1 MYQVVE
7 LLVNWRVELERPQ
20 GQPPGRVLLRQGT
33 KVRAEVRPRV
43 LVREKGQVPAADLCF
58 EDGTT
63 ALGVPAFAFI
73 SSD

>member
-7 LLVNWRVELERPQ
+7 LLVNWRVDLERSH
-20 GQPPGRVLLRQGT
+20 GQPAGRVLLCQGT

-43 LVREKGQVPAADLCF
+43 LVRGKGRVPAADLCF

-63 ALGVPAFAFI
+63 ALGVPAFAFS